1 MPKLHP
7 AKPLLAVPLVLA
19 LGIGGA
25 AAAGLGTANDRLGDV
40 SVPSPADQV
49 VPEEVPASLPDLSGL
64 PVDVAGPEL
73 ESLSVEGT
81 EEALNRIEEIL
92 GNVAPEAAETGL
104 GIAWDAV
111 SGNLA
116 VGVPPVD
123 IPNLSPLSELEDTL
137 SELPLPEPPA
147 GPGLP
152 EIPDLPDL
160 PAPPVGRR

>member
-1 MPKLHP
+1 MPKFHP
-7 AKPLLAVPLVLA
+7 AKPLLAVPLVLV

-49 VPEEVPASLPDLSGL
+49 VPEEVPGSVPDLSGL
-64 PVDVAGPEL
+64 PIDVAGPEL

-81 EEALNRIEEIL
+81 EAAINRIEEIL
-92 GNVAPEAAETGL
+92 GNLAPEAAETGL
-104 GIAWDAV
+104 EIAGDAV
-111 SGNLA
+111 SGNLPA
-116 VGVPPVD
+116 GVPPVD
-123 IPNLSPLSELEDTL
+123 IPNLSSLPELDDIL

-152 EIPDLPDL
+152 EVPELPDL
-160 PAPPVGRR
+160 PAPPVGRP